1 VSAASR
7 FLRAALLLAV
17 VATAF
22 AAAPGAAPAAR
33 QAVSKAPQGGK
44 AKREAKLPPGAIEQL
59 AGERGCLMGS
69 GKGGRAAKAH
79 CAPAR
84 ALAGPGPFM
93 GSRAIA
99 VSPDGRNVY
108 VASSKSDAIAIFDRR
123 RRGGVLTQPAGKGGC
138 VAAKGAEGCAR
149 AIGLDGP
156 NSVALSPNGRY
167 LYATSRAAGSV
178 TAFRRDRRTG
188 ALSQLGPGMGCV
200 SGLPVPGCATGR
212 ALVGPDV
219 VVVSPDGEN
228 LYVGSFFGNAVA
240 SFKRERNGALVQL
253 PETAGCV
260 AEAIPGCAPAIALG
274 APEGLAISPD
284 GSSVYAASALS
295 NAVAELD
302 RDPASGALAQPAGA
316 AGCVANAPLGEC
328 AVGVQLAGANAVA
341 ASSAGRDLYVT
352 SLFSDSVTSFS
363 RSAAGLLTPKPAT
376 HACLVWLRAVG
387 CSFGRALSA
396 PEGLA
401 LSPRGSNVY
410 VTSFASGAVDVLA
423 RERESGVV
431 FQLPGKRGCVAAR
444 SLPGCTPGRA
454 LKGVSSIAVSPDG
467 RSVYATAF
475 GSNAVDVFRRSR

>member
-1 VSAASR
+1 M
-7 FLRAALLLAV
+7 LLV
-17 VATAF
+17 VAAAAF
-22 AAAPGAAPAAR
+22 AAPSPGAALGAR
-33 QAVSKAPQGGK
+33 QGVSKAPHGGR
-44 AKREAKLPPGAIEQL
+44 AKGGRKPPPGSLAQL
-59 AGERGCLMGS
+59 AGERGCLMAG
-69 GKGGRAAKAH
+69 GKAGRAAKAG
-79 CAPAR
+79 CTPAR
-84 ALAGPGPFM
+84 ALAGAGPFM

-108 VASSKSDAIAIFDRR
+108 AASSKSDAIAIFSRDRR
-123 RRGGVLTQPAGKGGC
+123 SGVLTQPAGKGGC

-149 AIGLDGP
+149 AVGLDGP
-156 NSVALSPNGRY
+156 NSVALSPNGRF
-167 LYATSRAAGSV
+167 LYATSRAANSV
-178 TAFRRDRRTG
+178 TAFRRNRGTG
-188 ALSQLGPGMGCV
+188 ALTQLPPGSGCV
-200 SGLPVPGCATGR
+200 SGLPIPGCAAGR

-240 SFKRERNGALVQL
+240 SFKRERNGALAQL
-253 PETAGCV
+253 PEAAGCI

-274 APEGLAISPD
+274 APEGLAVSPD
-284 GSSVYAASALS
+284 GTGVYAAAALS
-295 NAVAELD
+295 NAVAELS
-302 RDPASGALAQPAGA
+302 RDPASGALTQPAGA
-316 AGCVANAPLGEC
+316 AGCVANAPLGDC

-341 ASSAGRDLYVT
+341 VSPAGRDLYVP

-363 RSAAGLLTPKPAT
+363 RSAAGLITPKPAT

-410 VTSFASGAVDVLA
+410 VAAFASGAIDVLA

-431 FQLPGKRGCVAAR
+431 FQLPGKPGCVAAR